1 LTAASAQLEHVL
13 APVVAWARSRSDI
26 LGLAVTG
33 SWARGTARQDSDIDL
48 VVLAGEPQAF
58 RYDETWLADIHW
70 NAAHVAGWHDADY
83 GTVWSRHVRMEP
95 PCEVEFTFCG
105 RSWTATDPVD
115 PGTASVVANGFRV
128 LLDKARLFEK
138 LLAAISP

>member
-1 LTAASAQLEHVL
+1 MADIAQLDHIL

-48 VVLAGEPQAF
+48 IVLVSGPQAF
-58 RYDETWLADIHW
+58 RYDETWLAEIPWHQGRI
-70 NAAHVAGWHDADY
+70 VGWHDADY

-105 RSWTATDPVD
+105 QAWAATDPVD
-115 PGTASVVANGFRV
+115 PGTASVVANGLRV
-128 LLDKARLFEK
+128 LLDKARLFEN
-138 LLAAISP
+138 LLAATSR